1 MRGTFREDEQSRKKR
16 IILTMMLHAGSVMI
30 ALGIAIAILGTPDR
44 IWGIFAIAIGVVIW
58 LRVFRCLAVESGG
71 HSEKEP

>member
-1 MRGTFREDEQSRKKR
+1 MRGVFREGEQSRQKR
-16 IILTMMLHAGSVMI
+16 IILTMMLHAGSAMI

-58 LRVFRCLAVESGG
+58 IHIFRRLAVESGG
-71 HSEKEP
+71 RSEKES